1 MRARKR
7 VSAPEFDITAR
18 EWHGRVWRLA
28 APIILSNLTVPL
40 LGAVDTAVIGQL
52 PEPYFLGAVAVAA
65 LIFTFIYWGFGFL
78 RMGTTGLTAQAW
90 GAGDSG
96 ETRAILTRSLLIAA
110 ALGLTVI
117 ILQRPI
123 GAVAFSLLEASA
135 EVEANGEAY
144 FAIRVWSA
152 PAALGNYVVLGWF
165 LGLQNAKIPL
175 ALQLFLNGLNIV
187 LDLIFVLV
195 LGWQVEGVALA
206 TVIAEYAGLA
216 LGVLFVLYRLK
227 GTRAVSLVQI
237 FNIAPFKRMFAV
249 NRDILIR
256 TLCLVFCFAYFTAQ
270 SAKLGDVVLAANAV
284 LMNFMAFMSY
294 GLDGFA
300 HAAEALVGGAA
311 GAGHREGFR
320 RAVIT
325 AAIWANIVAVGFVL
339 AFWLAGMG
347 FIDVLTTV
355 PSVRESAA
363 QYLPWLYAAPIISVW
378 AYLLDGV
385 FLGTTRT
392 VELRNAMIFSTIIYV
407 GAVQIALPIFGNH
420 GLWLALTGLMVIRG
434 ASLGVYVPRVI
445 RGIG

>member
-1 MRARKR
+1 M
-7 VSAPEFDITAR
+7 STPEFDITAG

-28 APIILSNLTVPL
+28 APMILSNLSVPL

-52 PEPYFLGAVAVAA
+52 QEPYYLGAVAVAA

-96 ETRAILTRSLLIAA
+96 EVRAILNRSLLIAA
-110 ALGLTVI
+110 LVGLVII

-123 GAVAFSLLEASA
+123 GGVAFSLLEASA
-135 EVEANGEAY
+135 EVEVNGEAY
-144 FAIRVWSA
+144 FAIRIWSA

-165 LGLQNAKIPL
+165 LGMQNAKVPL
-175 ALQLFLNGLNIV
+175 VLQVFLNSLNIA

-195 LGWQVEGVALA
+195 LDWQVEGVALA

-216 LGVLFVLYRLK
+216 LGVFLVFHRLK
-227 GTRAVSLVQI
+227 DTRAVSAMQI
-237 FNIAPFKRMFAV
+237 FNIAHFKRMFAV
-249 NRDILIR
+249 NRDIFIR

-284 LMNFMAFMSY
+284 LMNFMAFLSY

-311 GAGHREGFR
+311 GARHRVGFR
-320 RAVIT
+320 RAIIT
-325 AAIWANIVAVGFVL
+325 AAIWSNIVAAGFVL
-339 AFWLAGMG
+339 AYWLVGKNL
-347 FIDVLTTV
+347 IDVLTHL
-355 PSVRESAA
+355 PSVRAAAA

-385 FLGTTRT
+385 FLGATRT
-392 VELRNAMIFSTIIYV
+392 GELRNAMIFSTITYV
-407 GAVQIALPIFGNH
+407 CAVQIALPVFGNH
-420 GLWLALTGLMVIRG
+420 GLWLALLGLMVVRG
-434 ASLGVYVPRVI
+434 ASLGIYLPRVI
-445 RGIG
+445 RSIG

>member
-1 MRARKR
+1 MRARER
-7 VSAPEFDITAR
+7 VSAPEFDITAG

-28 APIILSNLTVPL
+28 APIILSNLSVPL
-40 LGAVDTAVIGQL
+40 LGAVDTAVVGQL

-65 LIFTFIYWGFGFL
+65 LIFTFTYWGFGFL

-90 GAGDSG
+90 GAGDRD
-96 ETRAILTRSLLIAA
+96 EARAILTRSLLIAA
-110 ALGLTVI
+110 ALGLAII

-123 GAVAFSLLEASA
+123 GAAAFSLLEASA
-135 EVEANGEAY
+135 EVEANGEAN

-175 ALQLFLNGLNIV
+175 VLQLFLNGLNIV

-206 TVIAEYAGLA
+206 TVIAEYAGFA
-216 LGVLFVLYRLK
+216 LGMLFVLRRIK
-227 GTRAVSLVQI
+227 RTRAVSAVQI
-237 FNIAPFKRMFAV
+237 FNLAHFKRMFAV
-249 NRDILIR
+249 NRNIFIR
-256 TLCLVFCFAYFTAQ
+256 TLCLIFCFAYFTAQ
-270 SAKLGDVVLAANAV
+270 GAKLGNVVLAANAV
-284 LMNFMAFMSY
+284 LMNFMALMSH

-325 AAIWANIVAVGFVL
+325 AAIWANVVAAGFVL
-339 AFWLAGMG
+339 AFWLAGMAL
-347 FIDVLTTV
+347 IDILTGV
-355 PSVRESAA
+355 PSVREAAA
-363 QYLPWLYAAPIISVW
+363 QYLPWLYAAPVISVW
-378 AYLLDGV
+378 AFLLDGV

-392 VELRNAMIFSTIIYV
+392 VELRNAMIFSTILYV

-420 GLWLALTGLMVIRG
+420 GLSAR
-434 ASLGVYVPRVI
+434 
-445 RGIG
+445 

>member
-1 MRARKR
+1 M
-7 VSAPEFDITAR
+7 SAPEFDISAR
-18 EWHGRVWRLA
+18 EWHRRVWRLA
-28 APIILSNLTVPL
+28 APIILSNLSVPL
-40 LGAVDTAVIGQL
+40 LGAVDTAVVGQL

-90 GAGDSG
+90 GRDDSG
-96 ETRAILTRSLLIAA
+96 EARAILTRSLLVAA
-110 ALGLTVI
+110 VLGLAI
-117 ILQRPI
+117 IMLQRPI

-135 EVEANGEAY
+135 EVETNGEAY
-144 FAIRVWSA
+144 FTIRVWSA

-175 ALQLFLNGLNIV
+175 VLQLFLNGLNIV

-216 LGVLFVLYRLK
+216 LGVSFVLYRLK
-227 GTRAVSLVQI
+227 GTRAVSAMQI
-237 FNIAPFKRMFAV
+237 FDMTHFKRMFSV
-249 NRDILIR
+249 NRDIFIR
-256 TLCLVFCFAYFTAQ
+256 TLCLIFCFAYFTAQ

-284 LMNFMAFMSY
+284 LLNFMALMSH

-300 HAAEALVGGAA
+300 HAAEALVGGTA

-325 AAIWANIVAVGFVL
+325 AAIWANIVAVGFML
-339 AFWLAGMG
+339 AFWLAGIG
-347 FIDVLTTV
+347 LINILTNV
-355 PSVRESAA
+355 PSVRETAV

-385 FLGTTRT
+385 FLGATRT
-392 VELRNAMIFSTIIYV
+392 VELRNAMIFSTIAYV

-420 GLWLALTGLMVIRG
+420 GLWLALTGLMFIRG

>member
-1 MRARKR
+1 MRARER
-7 VSAPEFDITAR
+7 VSAPEFDITAG

-28 APIILSNLTVPL
+28 APIILSNLSVPL
-40 LGAVDTAVIGQL
+40 LGAVDTAVVGQL

-65 LIFTFIYWGFGFL
+65 LIFTFTYWGFGFL

-90 GAGDSG
+90 GAGDRD
-96 ETRAILTRSLLIAA
+96 EARAILTRSLLIAA
-110 ALGLTVI
+110 ALGLAII

-123 GAVAFSLLEASA
+123 GAAAFSLLEASA
-135 EVEANGEAY
+135 EVEAN

-175 ALQLFLNGLNIV
+175 VLQLFLNGLNIV

-206 TVIAEYAGLA
+206 TVIAEYAGFA
-216 LGVLFVLYRLK
+216 LGMLFVLRRIKL
-227 GTRAVSLVQI
+227 TRAVSAVQI
-237 FNIAPFKRMFAV
+237 FNLAHFKRMFAV
-249 NRDILIR
+249 NRNIFIR
-256 TLCLVFCFAYFTAQ
+256 TLCLIFCFAYFTAQ
-270 SAKLGDVVLAANAV
+270 GAKLGNVVLAANAV
-284 LMNFMAFMSY
+284 LMNFMALMSH

-325 AAIWANIVAVGFVL
+325 AAIWANVVAAGFVL
-339 AFWLAGMG
+339 AFWLAGMAL
-347 FIDVLTTV
+347 IDILTGV
-355 PSVRESAA
+355 PSVREAAA
-363 QYLPWLYAAPIISVW
+363 QYLPWLYAAPVISVW
-378 AYLLDGV
+378 AFLLDGV

-392 VELRNAMIFSTIIYV
+392 VELRNAMIFSTILYV

-420 GLWLALTGLMVIRG
+420 GLSAR
-434 ASLGVYVPRVI
+434 
-445 RGIG
+445 